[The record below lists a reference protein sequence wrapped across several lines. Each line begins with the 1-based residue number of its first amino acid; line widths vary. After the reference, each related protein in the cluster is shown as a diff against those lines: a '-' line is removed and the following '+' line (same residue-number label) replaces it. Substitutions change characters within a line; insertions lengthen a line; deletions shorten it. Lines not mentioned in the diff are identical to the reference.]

1 MRGVPVA
8 KGRMLCGA
16 AEGLSGSVEGEEEEE
31 VDRLKCARRSLA
43 SCSLLLVLLV
53 LLDGVF
59 DDVVEEF
66 REGSRPRGTKV
77 AEVFTDDFSSWL
89 WGKTAVCMRC
99 TTWCTRSVIA
109 WVSR

>member
-16 AEGLSGSVEGEEEEE
+16 AEGLSGSVEVEEE
-31 VDRLKCARRSLA
+31 VDLCFICSKCARRSLA
-43 SCSLLLVLLV
+43 SCSLLLVLL
-53 LLDGVF
+53 DGAVF

-77 AEVFTDDFSSWL
+77 AEVFTDDFPSWL

-99 TTWCTRSVIA
+99 ATWCPRLVI
-109 WVSR
+109 WPV

>member
-43 SCSLLLVLLV
+43 SCSLLLVLL
-53 LLDGVF
+53 DGVF
-59 DDVVEEF
+59 VVEEF

-77 AEVFTDDFSSWL
+77 AEVFTDDFPSWL

-99 TTWCTRSVIA
+99 ATWCRT
-109 WVSR
+109 

>member
-43 SCSLLLVLLV
+43 SCSLLLVLL
-53 LLDGVF
+53 DGVF
-59 DDVVEEF
+59 VVEEF

-77 AEVFTDDFSSWL
+77 AEVFTDDFPSWL

-99 TTWCTRSVIA
+99 ATWCPLDLAGTVGI
-109 WVSR
+109 

>member
-43 SCSLLLVLLV
+43 SCSLLLVLL
-53 LLDGVF
+53 DGVF
-59 DDVVEEF
+59 DVVEEF

>member
-8 KGRMLCGA
+8 KGRILCGA

-43 SCSLLLVLLV
+43 SCSLLLVLL
-53 LLDGVF
+53 DGVF

-77 AEVFTDDFSSWL
+77 AEVFTDDFPSWL

-99 TTWCTRSVIA
+99 ATWCPRLA
-109 WVSR
+109 